1 MEILNLVKMAK
12 TKRSKEFGVY
22 LLNDDTNSFKDVIL
36 ILEMMLGFNTFQA
49 EQIATIIH
57 GVGEYR
63 VMKGKQAD
71 MEEFSEMLIKN
82 GLSIQLREL

>member
-1 MEILNLVKMAK
+1 MAR
-12 TKRSKEFGVY
+12 TRRSKEYAVY
-22 LLNDDTNSFKDVIL
+22 LLNDNVNSFQDVML

-71 MEEFSEMLIKN
+71 MEEFSEVLIKN
-82 GLSIQLREL
+82 GLSIELREL